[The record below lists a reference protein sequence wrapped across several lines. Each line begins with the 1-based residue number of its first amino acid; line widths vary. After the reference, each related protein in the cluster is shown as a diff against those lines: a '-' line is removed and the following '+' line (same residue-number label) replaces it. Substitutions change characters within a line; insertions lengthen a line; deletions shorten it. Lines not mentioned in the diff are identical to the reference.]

1 MKPCIALAV
10 VFSLFSISAAVAAP
24 PQPAPAQPAAP
35 APKAAGAAQPAVATG
50 DQAIT
55 FDDETVSAPSKSFE
69 SIIGD
74 WYVAEVG
81 GARGLMVDGSKWRQG
96 TPSASLAD
104 QAKRLYGDRYAEFL
118 DGVKAFAFFPL
129 SVYKGECT
137 GDDLT
142 LSMRFYP
149 QAGRI
154 DQGAGIAWS
163 IANDGSYWGAR
174 ANALE
179 NNILFFKVVHGKRTV
194 VQNVRGT
201 PTPTRTWHTFQVHL
215 KGKSLTVELDGK
227 EYLRREMEAPHS
239 GRCGLW
245 SKADSQVLFDDFRII
260 HGHGSAAK

>member
-1 MKPCIALAV
+1 MKPSVVAIGTASLLATL
-10 VFSLFSISAAVAAP
+10 SVAAP
-24 PQPAPAQPAAP
+24 PPAAPPPSTTSAQPAAK
-35 APKAAGAAQPAVATG
+35 APPPTAAAG
-50 DQAIT
+50 DQLIT
-55 FDDETVSAPSKSFE
+55 FDDQTVSAPAANFE
-69 SIIGD
+69 SVIGD

-81 GARGLMVDGSKWRQG
+81 GARGLLVDGSKWRQG

-118 DGVKAFAFFPL
+118 DGVKAFAFYPL
-129 SVYKGECT
+129 SVYKGECA

-163 IANDGSYWGAR
+163 IANDGSYWSAR

-179 NNILFFKVVHGKRTV
+179 NNILFFKVVRGKRTV

-215 KGKSLTVELDGK
+215 KGKSLAVQLDGK
-227 EYLRREMEAPHS
+227 EYLRRELEAPHS

-245 SKADSQVLFDDFRII
+245 SKADSQVLFDDFRIS
-260 HGHGSAAK
+260 HGSSTK